1 MSEGGDF
8 DARMT
13 KGELIDMVAS
23 QDGFSLKTAEIVV
36 NTIFDSM
43 AEALRKGERVE
54 IRGFGSFEVREYNG
68 YRGRNPKTGAEVQVR
83 AKRAPFFKTG
93 KELRQRVDLS

>member
-1 MSEGGDF
+1 
-8 DARMT
+8 MT

>member
-1 MSEGGDF
+1 
-8 DARMT
+8 MT

-23 QDGFSLKTAEIVV
+23 QDGFSLKMAEIVV